1 MKLTTKKLKELI
13 MEELNEMALSDEE
26 MAQRMQQMSSAS
38 DNIDVSMDADLGDE
52 DMYAQDLLDQS
63 IEFFEKTL
71 GDGQE
76 LSPEMAEKVDELM
89 RKAQEV
95 LGYA

>member
-1 MKLTTKKLKELI
+1 MKLTTKKIKQLI

-71 GDGQE
+71 GDGQK
-76 LSPEMAEKVDELM
+76 LSPEMEKKVDELM